1 MKPSHRCLF
10 GTQPFYAP
18 QMCFVASAIYKG
30 EVGNTEKGHYL
41 MVKNEVVEVLC
52 RLGPKNET
60 ETTQSKQA
68 SGC

>member
-1 MKPSHRCLF
+1 
-10 GTQPFYAP
+10 
-18 QMCFVASAIYKG
+18 MCFVASAIYKG